1 MHNKNNRTDEEEA
14 LANQAGGALN
24 QLKGRVK
31 QAVGDLTDNGSLQAS
46 GIKDRVK
53 GNLQEKYGEVKEKE
67 AELERNLRDVDDGR
81 V

>member
-14 LANQAGGALN
+14 VANQAGGALN
-24 QLKGRVK
+24 QIKGRVK

-53 GNLQEKYGEVKEKE
+53 GNLQEKYGDLKEKE

>member
-14 LANQAGGALN
+14 VANQAGGQLN

-31 QAVGDLTDNGSLQAS
+31 QAVGDLVDDHSMHAS
-46 GIKDRVK
+46 GTKDRVK
-53 GNLQEKYGEVKEKE
+53 GKLQETYGDLKEKE
-67 AELERNLRDVDDGR
+67 ADLERNLRDVDDGR